1 MRILLATDG
10 SPDAHRATGLVAGV
24 PWPTGTEV
32 RVIAVAE
39 DVPSWLGASLEPVM
53 PMDTEG
59 FDRRVLADASAAM
72 EAAAAQLQ
80 AAGRATDTVVRQGR
94 PSTRIAEEASDWK
107 ADLIVIGSRGLGP
120 FRSMILG
127 SVSAEVVDAATCPVL
142 VARSETLGPVV
153 LAEDGSDGARQA
165 ADLLAARPVL
175 AGTGVTVVSVAAS
188 PPLTTFGLAPMA
200 PEVVDIWSG
209 TAEAVQTACRD
220 LAATTAEGL
229 RAAGLKVDEA
239 TPEGDPAHAL
249 VEEARR
255 REASL
260 IVMGSRGRTGLAR
273 IVLGSVARNVLH
285 HAEQSVLIVKA
296 SAAAA
301 DASEPGA

>member
-10 SPDAHRATGLVAGV
+10 SPDAHRATELVAGSA
-24 PWPTGTEV
+24 WPAGTEV

-39 DVPSWLGASLEPVM
+39 DLPSWLGASLEPVM
-53 PMDTEG
+53 PMDTVG
-59 FDRRVLADASAAM
+59 FDRRVSADASAAM
-72 EAAAAQLQ
+72 DEAAARLR
-80 AAGRATDTVVRQGR
+80 AAGLPTDAVVRQGR
-94 PSTRIAEEASDWK
+94 PSTRIAEEAGDWK
-107 ADLIVIGSRGLGP
+107 ADLIVIGSRGRGP

-127 SVSAEVVDAATCPVL
+127 SVSAEVVDAAPCPVL
-142 VARSETLGPVV
+142 VARGETLGPVV

-165 ADLLAARPVL
+165 GDLLIAWPVL
-175 AGTGVTVVSVAAS
+175 AGTGVTVVSVAAA

-209 TAEAVQTACRD
+209 TTEAVQAACHD
-220 LAATTAEGL
+220 LAAATAGRL
-229 RAAGLKVDEA
+229 GAAGLKSDAA

-255 REASL
+255 RSASL

-273 IVLGSVARNVLH
+273 IVLGSVARNVLY

-296 SAAAA
+296 SPIGEGASDPAA
-301 DASEPGA
+301 